1 MVLQDASFFNASL
14 RENITL
20 SDPELDMDRVVEAAK
35 LAHIHDDI
43 MAMPM
48 QYDTP
53 LTDRGLSMSGGQ
65 RQRLAL
71 ARALVRRPAILL
83 LDEATSALDA
93 TTEAH
98 VQQAL
103 ASLKCTRV
111 VIAHRLSTVRNAD
124 TILVMEAGQVVEVGR
139 HQELLERQGTY
150 AALVNAQRE
159 ERAVATG

>member
-1 MVLQDASFFNASL
+1 M
-14 RENITL
+14 
-20 SDPELDMDRVVEAAK
+20 
-35 LAHIHDDI
+35 
-43 MAMPM
+43 
-48 QYDTP
+48 
-53 LTDRGLSMSGGQ
+53 
-65 RQRLAL
+65 
-71 ARALVRRPAILL
+71 RRPAILL

-139 HQELLERQGTY
+139 HQELLDRQGTY

-159 ERAVATG
+159 ERALATG